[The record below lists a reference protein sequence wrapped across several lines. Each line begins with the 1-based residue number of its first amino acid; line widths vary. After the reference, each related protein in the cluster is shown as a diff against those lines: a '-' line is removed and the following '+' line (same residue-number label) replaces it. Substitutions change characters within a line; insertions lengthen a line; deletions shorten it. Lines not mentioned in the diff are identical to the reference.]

1 MNRQSSNN
9 NGRVRW
15 RSLLRWKNA
24 LNHDYKNNNGRN
36 FRFTK
41 FSFIDF
47 VLTDRRSLSGKRP
60 KSASSK
66 SSGSRFLFSAERNA
80 TTKATEY
87 ATFGFSFSIIGFL
100 PLQGKFEPH
109 CLLAIRIVQCLSRHN
124 SRKLRQTTCIK
135 NCEGRSFINPAV

>member
-24 LNHDYKNNNGRN
+24 LNHDYKNNNGSN

-47 VLTDRRSLSGKRP
+47 VLTDRRSLLGKWP

-109 CLLAIRIVQCLSRHN
+109 CLLAIQIV
-124 SRKLRQTTCIK
+124 
-135 NCEGRSFINPAV
+135 